1 MIRQSPWRIPAVPV
15 VMWTEAMSNE
25 HLALS
30 NVEDVKQGIIAS
42 KIVANDAD
50 IAKKILHARDI
61 DDKMADARR
70 MLERQQP

>member
-1 MIRQSPWRIPAVPV
+1 
-15 VMWTEAMSNE
+15 MSNE

-50 IAKKILHARDI
+50 IAKRSSMREILTIKWRMRDECWNVSNHEQTL
-61 DDKMADARR
+61 R
-70 MLERQQP
+70 